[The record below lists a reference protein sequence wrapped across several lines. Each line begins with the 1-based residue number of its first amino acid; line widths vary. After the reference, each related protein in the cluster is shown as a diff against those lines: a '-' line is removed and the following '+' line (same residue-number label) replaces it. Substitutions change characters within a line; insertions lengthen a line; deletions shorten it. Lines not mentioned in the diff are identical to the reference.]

1 MRVVFALWPN
11 PAHLYPL
18 VPLAWALQS
27 AGHEVRVASHPVL
40 AESTLAVG
48 LTPVAV
54 GDPEIMPMGPGRPQ
68 PRSVKQRLDRITE
81 ALELTPADKEVWDVF
96 YQFMLP
102 SMWDFHPVGSTARDP
117 HPVLDD
123 LVAFTRDWQP
133 DLVLWDPCFPAGAV
147 AARVAGAAQARLL
160 WGLDYFASTMD
171 RFAEA
176 AARPGP
182 GPEEN
187 PLVETMRPAAER
199 YGLEID
205 DELLLGQWTVDPT
218 PPGVRLPTSVRTVPT
233 RWVPYSGQ
241 TVLPRWLHHRPER
254 PRVALSL
261 GLSQRMY
268 FKGGWDHVPGLLEM
282 VSDLDVEVVATL
294 NADQLAGMPT
304 LPKNVRAVDYLP
316 LTQLLPSCSAM
327 VHHGGMGTF
336 ASAVALRVPQLITDS
351 DDDNG
356 MITIEADGLEW
367 SMATKHIE
375 SSVTARCVA
384 ERGAGLVLDIKNLS
398 VDAMR
403 KQLVRVLDEPAFR
416 QGADSLYDDLLAT
429 PSPTETVPVL
439 EKLTRRYRA

>member
-123 LVAFTRDWQP
+123 LVAFARDWQP

-294 NADQLAGMPT
+294 NADQLAGMPA

-384 ERGAGLVLDIKNLS
+384 GRGAGLVLDIKNLS

>member
-123 LVAFTRDWQP
+123 LVAFAREWQP

-187 PLVETMRPAAER
+187 PLVETMRPAAAR

-384 ERGAGLVLDIKNLS
+384 GRGAGLVLDIKNLS

>member
-1 MRVVFALWPN
+1 MRVLFALWPN

-123 LVAFTRDWQP
+123 LVAFARDWQP

-171 RFAEA
+171 RFAERA
-176 AARPGP
+176 TRPGP

-218 PPGVRLPTSVRTVPT
+218 PPGVRLPTSVRTVPM

-304 LPKNVRAVDYLP
+304 LPRNVRAVDYLP

-384 ERGAGLVLDIKNLS
+384 ERSAGLVLDIKNLS

-403 KQLVRVLDEPAFR
+403 KQLVRVLDEPTFR
-416 QGADSLYDDLLAT
+416 QGADSLHDDLLAT